1 MLQCGG
7 SIVVLKKNPMGTQ
20 VKEISVLNEET
31 GECFR
36 KKVAFRM
43 GRALKHDWEVCKMNQ
58 GAEGKK
64 AGRGKRVS

>member
-1 MLQCGG
+1 
-7 SIVVLKKNPMGTQ
+7 MGTQ